1 MLCSFPT
8 HNLPQVVTLLHAAVD
23 CGELGNPNNGH
34 VNVSST
40 LFTSQANYGCDE
52 GYNLTGEGIRTCES
66 DGEWLPANEP
76 TCEGIQRFAKCIDM
90 ELAYRS
96 FYTLLF
102 LVISV

>member
-23 CGELGNPNNGH
+23 CGELGSPTNGH

-52 GYNLTGEGIRTCES
+52 GYNLTGEGTRTCEA

-76 TCEGIQRFAKCIDM
+76 TCE
-90 ELAYRS
+90 S
-96 FYTLLF
+96 T
-102 LVISV
+102 